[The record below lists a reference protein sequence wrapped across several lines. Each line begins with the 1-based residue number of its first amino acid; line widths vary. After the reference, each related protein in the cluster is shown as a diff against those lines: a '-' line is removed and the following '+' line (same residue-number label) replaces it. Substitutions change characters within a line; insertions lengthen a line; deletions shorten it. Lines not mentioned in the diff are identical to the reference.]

1 MMLYICTKF
10 NENIF
15 DGFKVKERTRF
26 SYERFQRGIILQK
39 NVGRVMVLFLCTSI
53 DKALYLY

>member
-1 MMLYICTKF
+1 MMLYICTKL

-15 DGFKVKERTRF
+15 DDVKVKERTRF

-39 NVGRVMVLFLCTSI
+39 M
-53 DKALYLY
+53 